1 MSFLYR
7 HPAVFRLALTLYPP
21 YLGTG
26 IAVREV
32 SRDFRRVVV
41 TMKSRFYNRNAYG
54 THFGGSLYSMADPF
68 YALMLHYLLGRDYV
82 VWDRSACIDY
92 LKPGRGT
99 VTAVFDW
106 TDDQLAAVR
115 TGTADGSKY
124 EPERTLDINDA
135 DGDTVARVYKRLYV
149 RRRLNDDLRGQK
161 SVENANSNA

>member
-7 HPAVFRLALTLYPP
+7 HPAIFRLALTLYPP

-26 IAVREV
+26 IGVREV

-68 YALMLHYLLGRDYV
+68 YALMLHHLLGREYV

-106 TDDQLAAVR
+106 TDDQLATIRAR
-115 TGTADGSKY
+115 TAKGDRC
-124 EPERTLDINDA
+124 EPERTLDINDSE
-135 DGDTVARVYKRLYV
+135 GDTVARVYKRLYV
-149 RRRLNDDLRGQK
+149 RKRSDNRRREQQN
-161 SVENANSNA
+161 VENANSTA